1 MSHRPSSQPRLP
13 APQPAPAEPPPP
25 VQRACRTLGLE
36 LPPLAYRPD
45 GSGGWTIIAA
55 DGRKFHW
62 NAETRP

>member
-1 MSHRPSSQPRLP
+1 MNQRPRQPSRPDRSPAAAELP
-13 APQPAPAEPPPP
+13 PSIQL
-25 VQRACRTLGLE
+25 ACRALGLE
-36 LPPLAYRPD
+36 LPPLAYRSD